1 MRAAMSRRRRFAL
14 PLLAAAAPFST
25 VALAT
30 TVTFLTPQCSS
41 AGAAAISAGGWITT
55 GATIDPTYTG
65 GAYQQYYNGGLSY
78 AELGAT
84 PGYPNYVGGLLPRAL
99 GIPGGQYGLPPGFP
113 ILVRPVGSDSA
124 GIRILKSDIGSG
136 QAGDLHY
143 TIDLHPRIAALLHF
157 NGKEDIEVKAA
168 GTDAGALPGSLGPG
182 CASAAGMYANPFAHT
197 QGLIP
202 RRIDMGVDYD
212 GQGEI
217 DALGRGRV
225 TFAGTGIGGG
235 WTCNTAENGG
245 IVYRLTT
252 GPDAGRYVYVTED
265 VIPAVSTGTTV
276 GAGQRIGTFAPV
288 GGTGCIEIGF
298 ASGPG
303 PNPEAAAL
311 GQEAKTGDAGA
322 NRTYCGQ
329 EMSDVLASTGA
340 PAGLPEARPVVGHS
354 C

>member
-1 MRAAMSRRRRFAL
+1 MTRRRRFAL
-14 PLLAAAAPFST
+14 PLLAAVAPFST

-30 TVTFLTPQCSS
+30 TVTFLTPQCSG
-41 AGAAAISAGGWITT
+41 AGAAATGPVGWITT

-84 PGYPNYVGGLLPRAL
+84 PGYPNYVGGLLAKVL
-99 GIPGGQYGLPPGFP
+99 GIPGGQYGLPGGFP
-113 ILVRPVGSDSA
+113 ILVRPVGSNSP

-168 GTDAGALPGSLGPG
+168 GDSAGAPAGSFGSG
-182 CASAAGMYANPFAHT
+182 CASAAGTYAKPIAHT
-197 QGLIP
+197 QGLVP

-217 DALGRGRV
+217 DALGAGHV

-235 WTCNTAENGG
+235 WTCDTAENGG
-245 IVYRLTT
+245 IVYRLTS
-252 GPDAGRYVYVTED
+252 GPYAGRYVYLTED
-265 VIPAVSTGTTV
+265 VIPAVSAGATV
-276 GAGQRIGTFAPV
+276 AAGQRIGTFAPV

-298 ASGPG
+298 ASGAG

-311 GQEAKTGDAGA
+311 GQEAKIGDAGD

-329 EMSDVLASTGA
+329 QMSNLLASTSA
-340 PAGLPEARPVVGHS
+340 PAGLTEGRPLTGGR

>member
-1 MRAAMSRRRRFAL
+1 L

-30 TVTFLTPQCSS
+30 TVTFLTPQCSG
-41 AGAAAISAGGWITT
+41 AGGAAMSAGGWITT

-65 GAYQQYYNGGLSY
+65 GAYQRYYNGGLSY

-84 PGYPNYVGGLLPRAL
+84 PGYPNYVGGLLARSL
-99 GIPGGQYGLPPGFP
+99 GIPGGQYGLPPGFAL
-113 ILVRPVGSDSA
+113 LVRPVGSNST

-168 GTDAGALPGSLGPG
+168 GNSPGASPTRLGTG
-182 CASAAGMYANPFAHT
+182 CASAAGTYANPFAHA
-197 QGLIP
+197 QGLVP

-217 DALGRGRV
+217 DALGDARV
-225 TFAGTGIGGG
+225 TFAAIGIGGG
-235 WTCNTAENGG
+235 WTCDTAENGG
-245 IVYRLTT
+245 IVYRLRD
-252 GPDAGRYVYVTED
+252 GPSAGRDVYVTED
-265 VIPAVSTGTTV
+265 VIPSVSTGTSVT
-276 GAGQRIGTFAPV
+276 AGQRIGTFAPV

-298 ASGPG
+298 ASGAG

-311 GQEAKTGDAGA
+311 GQEAKTGDAGD

-329 EMSDVLASTGA
+329 QMSDLLVSTGA
-340 PAGLPEARPVVGHS
+340 PPGLAEGRPVNGTR

>member
-1 MRAAMSRRRRFAL
+1 VSRRRSLAL
-14 PLLAAAAPFST
+14 PLLAAVAPFST
-25 VALAT
+25 VALAA
-30 TVTFLTPQCSS
+30 TVTVLTPQCSL
-41 AGAAAISAGGWITT
+41 AGGAAASTGGWITT
-55 GATIDPTYTG
+55 GATLDPTYTG

-84 PGYPNYVGGLLPRAL
+84 PGYPNYVGGLLARAL
-99 GIPGGQYGLPPGFP
+99 GLPTSRYGLPPGFP
-113 ILVRPVGSDSA
+113 ILVRPVGSSSA

-157 NGKEDIEVKAA
+157 NGKQNIQVKAA
-168 GTDAGALPGSLGPG
+168 GTDPGAPPVSIGGGCPSASGS
-182 CASAAGMYANPFAHT
+182 YANPFAYT
-197 QGLIP
+197 TNLVP

-212 GQGEI
+212 GQGAI
-217 DALGRGRV
+217 DALGDAHV

-245 IVYRLTT
+245 VVYHLTD
-252 GPDAGRYVYVTED
+252 GPDQGRYVYVTED
-265 VIPAVSTGTTV
+265 IIPSVAGGRNVTP
-276 GAGQRIGTFAPV
+276 GQRIGTFAPAD
-288 GGTGCIEIGF
+288 GSGCIEIGF
-298 ASGPG
+298 SSGPA

-311 GQEAKTGDAGA
+311 GQEAMTGDAGN

-329 EMSDVLASTGA
+329 QMSDLLVSTGA
-340 PAGLPEARPVVGHS
+340 PAGLSEGRPIVGNR

>member
-1 MRAAMSRRRRFAL
+1 MSRRRRFAL

-25 VALAT
+25 AALAT
-30 TVTFLTPQCSS
+30 TVTFLTPQCSG
-41 AGAAAISAGGWITT
+41 AGAAAMSAGGWITT
-55 GATIDPTYTG
+55 GATLDPTYTG

-84 PGYPNYVGGLLPRAL
+84 PGYPNYVGGLLARAL
-99 GIPGGQYGLPPGFP
+99 GLPGGKYGLPGGFA
-113 ILVRPVGSDSA
+113 ILVRPVGSSSA

-168 GTDAGALPGSLGPG
+168 GNDSGAPASSFGSG
-182 CASAAGMYANPFAHT
+182 CASGAGTYANPFAHT
-197 QGLIP
+197 QGLVP

-212 GQGEI
+212 GEGEI
-217 DALGRGRV
+217 DALGAGRV

-235 WTCNTAENGG
+235 WTCDTAENGG
-245 IVYRLTT
+245 IVYRLMN
-252 GPDAGRYVYVTED
+252 GPYARRYVYVTED
-265 VIPAVSTGTTV
+265 VIPAVSTGATLV
-276 GAGQRIGTFAPV
+276 AGQRIGTFAPA
-288 GGTGCIEIGF
+288 GGAGCIEIGF
-298 ASGPG
+298 AGGSG

-311 GQEAKTGDAGA
+311 GQEAKTGDAGD

-329 EMSDVLASTGA
+329 QMSDLMASTGA
-340 PAGLPEARPVVGHS
+340 PAGLAEGRPVIGQR

>member
-1 MRAAMSRRRRFAL
+1 MSPRRRFAL

-30 TVTFLTPQCSS
+30 TVTFLTPQCSA
-41 AGAAAISAGGWITT
+41 AGSTAPSAGGWITT

-84 PGYPNYVGGLLPRAL
+84 PGYPNYVGGLLAKAL
-99 GIPGGQYGLPPGFP
+99 GLPTSRYGLPGGFP
-113 ILVRPVGSDSA
+113 LLVRPVGSNSA
-124 GIRILKSDIGSG
+124 GTRILKSDIGSG

-157 NGKEDIEVKAA
+157 DGKEDIELKAA
-168 GTDAGALPGSLGPG
+168 GNDPGASPSSLMGG
-182 CASAAGMYANPFAHT
+182 CASASGDYANPFAHT
-197 QGLIP
+197 HGLAP

-217 DALGRGRV
+217 DALGNGRV
-225 TFAGTGIGGG
+225 TFAGIGIGGG
-235 WTCNTAENGG
+235 WTCDTAESGG
-245 IVYRLTT
+245 IVYRLTD
-252 GPDAGRYVYVTED
+252 GPYAGRYVYLTED
-265 VIPAVSTGTTV
+265 VIPAVSTGTKLV
-276 GAGQRIGTFAPV
+276 AGQRIGTFAPA

-303 PNPEAAAL
+303 PSPKAAAL
-311 GQEAKTGDAGA
+311 GQEAKAGDAGD

-329 EMSDVLASTGA
+329 QMSDLLASTGA
-340 PAGLPEARPVVGHS
+340 PAGLAEGRSITGNG